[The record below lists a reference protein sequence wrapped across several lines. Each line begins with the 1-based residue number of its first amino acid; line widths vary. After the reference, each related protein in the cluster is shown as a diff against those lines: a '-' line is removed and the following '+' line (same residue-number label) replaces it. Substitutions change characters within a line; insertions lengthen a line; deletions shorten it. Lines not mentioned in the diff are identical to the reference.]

1 MHAYCFL
8 VLQQDIVGTPHL
20 TLVKQE
26 ATQVNVNYW
35 DTKYSM
41 KDKPDCDIGAPDM
54 RIYLC
59 EPNLESDSVSWILEI
74 PLLSSG
80 AAVDYNSKILE

>member
-1 MHAYCFL
+1 
-8 VLQQDIVGTPHL
+8 
-20 TLVKQE
+20 
-26 ATQVNVNYW
+26 
-35 DTKYSM
+35 M

-74 PLLSSG
+74 QPLSSG
-80 AAVDYNSKILE
+80 AAVVYNSKIIE

>member
-1 MHAYCFL
+1 
-8 VLQQDIVGTPHL
+8 
-20 TLVKQE
+20 
-26 ATQVNVNYW
+26 
-35 DTKYSM
+35 M

-74 PLLSSG
+74 PPLSSG
-80 AAVDYNSKILE
+80 AAVVYNSKIIE